1 MNTDKSPLKS
11 ALQAIAAQVEQAMQ
25 AELQEHLAAADPL
38 LKEVL
43 HYSLFSGGKRIR
55 PVLCVICARACG
67 RDDSALYSLAAALEY
82 LHTATLMHDDVIDH
96 APLRRGRETT
106 VERFSLADAIL
117 AGDWLHA
124 RSLYLVGRLTAA
136 AGLEVFCRA
145 TEGLANGEF
154 LQKRLAGDPAATEAD
169 YFEVIRQ
176 KTGNLIA
183 SACALGALYAG
194 ARPEQVAALRRY
206 GELVGMA
213 FQIVDDLLD
222 LESTMEELGK
232 SVGKDVEAGKLTFP
246 AIFGVETSH
255 IMARDAVGAAQK
267 ALADFDEKADPLRAL
282 ARYIV
287 ERRK

>member
-194 ARPEQVAALRRY
+194 ARAEQVAALRRY